1 MNGSHV
7 SEGMWRG
14 ANTFAVPPVLQAHTW
29 LKAPPHVVNSV
40 LLASG
45 FEFLPLDTLLWVVVI
60 DLFFHSSLLDPKLS
74 F

>member
-45 FEFLPLDTLLWVVVI
+45 FEFLPLDTLL
-60 DLFFHSSLLDPKLS
+60 
-74 F
+74 